1 MIITKDTTLYYAN
14 RYAGGKGINLYH
26 LSKAG
31 FNVPKFQ
38 ILSSTIFRKFVEE
51 NNIQERIDK
60 IVDENAS
67 PGEIHKLISSLILNG
82 EMSDETLKFAKKAY
96 SDLNAKLMAVRSS
109 AIGEDSSEHSFAG
122 QLSSYLYI
130 QSEDK
135 AIESLKECWA
145 SAYSERGIS
154 YRIQNKLDI
163 KIIDVAVIFQ
173 EMIDPDIAGV
183 TFTCDPLK
191 GSSEVSM
198 INSVFGVGEGLV
210 SGLLEADT
218 YTVNKSS
225 FEVTMKEIAEKENK
239 MIQDIENQ
247 TCKTVPL
254 SDDDKVKSSLSDEQL
269 KNVVEVTNKIEK
281 SYHFPQ
287 DIEWAIKDGV
297 LYILQARPVT
307 TPVLN
312 GEGTLYIWDNS
323 NIVES
328 YGGLTAPLTF
338 DFARHVYHHV
348 YVQFCE
354 ILMVPP
360 KQIKEMDYFLRNMLG
375 NFYGRVYYNILNWY
389 KLTSILPGFK
399 YNRGFMETMMGTD
412 SSLADEIADRIKPPA
427 FEEKFISKVRRFVT
441 GLKFFYFHI
450 TAQDLVDNFMEYFY
464 IEYDKFRHIDFTKK
478 TPNEIIE
485 TYYELERR
493 FLANWKAPIINDY
506 LCMVHFGLLKKLV
519 SSWMPQYGDG
529 FQNDLLC
536 GDGNLESAQPTRE
549 VIRLARI
556 VDQDKELRNLI
567 LNTPSSDCQEVL
579 RQSKY
584 DDFYSEIE
592 SYIDKFGFRCMSEMK
607 LEQRDLTHNPH
618 SLFTFIKNH
627 LNNEIPS
634 IESLEKRE
642 KEVRAEAEEKAF
654 SAVGGLKKIIFK
666 WSLKHAR
673 KAVRN
678 RENTRFCRTR
688 VYGIVR
694 KMFYAMGA
702 NYANRGII
710 NKEEDIFYLTLPELL
725 GSVEGFCTVLDFKA
739 LVEIRRKEYER
750 YLEIEPAPRFH
761 TRGPVYW
768 QNHHLPPEEEID
780 LSDVPEGCLKGI
792 PCCGGLIE
800 GEAKLIMS
808 PDDDL
813 SLNGEILV
821 TMRTDPGWVPLFP
834 SAKALLVERGG
845 LLSHSAIVAR
855 EMGIPTIVSVKGLTE
870 KIKTGDKIRMN
881 GETGLI
887 EFID

>member
-1 MIITKDTTLYYAN
+1 MIITKDTTLFYAN
-14 RYAGGKGINLYH
+14 KYAGGKGLNLYH

-31 FNVPKFQ
+31 FNVPRFQ
-38 ILSSTIFRKFVEE
+38 ILSSSVFRKFIDE
-51 NNIQERIDK
+51 NGVQEKIDDIVSQNK
-60 IVDENAS
+60 SPKEIHEAISKLIVDAQLSQEV
-67 PGEIHKLISSLILNG
+67 I
-82 EMSDETLKFAKKAY
+82 TLAKKAY
-96 SDLNAKLMAVRSS
+96 KDLDCKLIAIRSS
-109 AIGEDSSEHSFAG
+109 AIGEDSAEFSFAG

-130 QSEDK
+130 QTEAK
-135 AIESLKECWA
+135 AIEALKQCWA

-154 YRIQNKLDI
+154 YRLQNKLDI

-173 EMIDPDIAGV
+173 EMIDPDVSGV
-183 TFTCDPLK
+183 TFTCDPIK

-198 INSVFGVGEGLV
+198 VNAVFGVGEGLV

-218 YTVNKSS
+218 YTVNKLSY
-225 FEVTMKEIAEKENK
+225 EITEKEIADKESK
-239 MIQDIENQ
+239 MVQDVENQ
-247 TCKTVPL
+247 TCKVVAL
-254 SDDDKVKSSLSDEQL
+254 DDEQKSISSLTDDQL
-269 KNVVEVTNKIEK
+269 KNLIKETSAIER

-287 DIEWAIKDGV
+287 DIEWAIKDGQ

-307 TPVLN
+307 TPILN

-328 YGGLTAPLTF
+328 YGGLTAPLTT

-354 ILMVPP
+354 ILMVSP
-360 KQIKEMDYFLRNMLG
+360 KRIKEMDYFLRNMLG
-375 NFYGRVYYNILNWY
+375 SFYGRIYYNILNWY

-399 YNRGFMETMMGTD
+399 YNRSFMETMMGTND
-412 SSLADEIADRIKPPA
+412 SLADEIADRIKPPA
-427 FEEKFISKVRRFVT
+427 FEEKFSSKVRRFMT
-441 GLKFFYFHI
+441 GMKFFYFHL
-450 TAQDLVDNFMEYFY
+450 TAQKLVDGFMDYFY
-464 IEYDKFRHIDFTKK
+464 IEYEKFRHIDFNSK
-478 TPNEIIE
+478 TPNEIID

-506 LCMVHFGLLKKLV
+506 LCMIHFGLLKKLV
-519 SSWMPQYGDG
+519 SKWMPQFGDG

-536 GDGNLESAQPTRE
+536 GDGNLESALPTRE

-556 VDQDKELRNLI
+556 VDSDKELKDLI
-567 LNTPSSDCQEVL
+567 LNTPSTDLHETL
-579 RQSKY
+579 RQSSF
-584 DDFYSEIE
+584 DSFYNEIE
-592 SYIDKFGFRCMSEMK
+592 TYIDKYGFRCMSEMK

-634 IESLEKRE
+634 IEELEARE
-642 KEVRAEAEEKAF
+642 KKVRNEAETKAF
-654 SAVGGLKKIIFK
+654 GAVSGIKKLIFS
-666 WSLKHAR
+666 WSLNHAR

-694 KMFYAMGA
+694 KMFYAIGA

-710 NKEEDIFYLTLPELL
+710 LKDEDIFYLTLPELL

-739 LVEIRRKEYER
+739 LVELRRKEYER
-750 YLEIEPAPRFH
+750 FLEIEPAPRFH

-768 QNHHLPPEEEID
+768 QNNHLPPEEEID

-792 PCCGGLIE
+792 PCCAGVIE
-800 GEAKLIMS
+800 GVAKIILN

-887 EFID
+887 EFLD